1 MTNTYAPAKVKFG
14 ISKMLEGKELRAND
28 FIFVLEGVSDN
39 AKDIR
44 LLAKNDADGNGAF
57 SDLVFEEEGE
67 YEFKLYERKG
77 RDRKIVYDER
87 VYEIVIDVKL
97 DAHNNLVAE
106 VKVDDEIKTGSPIV
120 VEFINYTTDT
130 IIGGD
135 KNKEETE
142 ANEETKLISIRD
154 KKVWDSE
161 ESTPKSIEV
170 ILYADGIEHSRK
182 VVTEAE
188 GWAWEFT
195 DLPSHK
201 DGIEIKYTT
210 GIRVLEEKDIIDDAV
225 VPEIPDEVEITEP
238 EEIDESMKEN
248 QGTEN
253 EDGQNESSEKDT
265 DSDEINI
272 NEKDISNDN
281 TEDSEEKI

>member
-1 MTNTYAPAKVKFG
+1 
-14 ISKMLEGKELRAND
+14 MLEGKELRAND

-44 LLAKNDADGNGAF
+44 LLAKNDAKGNGAF
-57 SDLVFEEEGE
+57 NDLVFEEEGV

-77 RDRKIVYDER
+77 RDKKIVYDER
-87 VYEIVIDVKL
+87 VYEIVINVEL
-97 DAHNNLVAE
+97 DDKNNLVAE
-106 VKVDDEIKTGSPIV
+106 VKVDGEIKTGSPIV
-120 VEFINYTTDT
+120 VEFINYTKDA

-135 KNKEETE
+135 KNKEES
-142 ANEETKLISIRD
+142 KFISIRG

-161 ESTPKSIEV
+161 ESTPKSIKV
-170 ILYADGIEHSRK
+170 ILYADGIEHSSK
-182 VVTEAE
+182 VVTEAD

-201 DGIEIKYTT
+201 DGIKIKYTT
-210 GIRVLEEKDIIDDAV
+210 EVSVLKENDIIDDTV

-238 EEIDESMKEN
+238 EEIDESVKEN
-248 QGTEN
+248 QDNQN
-253 EDGQNESSEKDT
+253 EDGQNESSENDT